1 MSSSYFESLGRQ
13 ESAPYTMEELNYAET
28 EPDLVT
34 AVNEQIEENI
44 KDRAQFFTDNIRAYN
59 DTLKASSSRLSDLA
73 VLTQKGAAIKKQLDK
88 YRKWDKEYERLEKI
102 SKNENERARFI
113 SEDQK
118 VDNAN
123 ADLQVE
129 SAHAVG
135 DAVSTGKTD
144 GENISLTDIAD
155 FEKNIVADPY
165 TNGNLAIS
173 DAVKHLP
180 QYMKIGFK
188 EFVYKDKFY
197 NELSYPD
204 QQRWRQLLFARYIQM
219 WSEEHPNISTRQ
231 IIRKLMPVI
240 LGEDKRLDGEAAITH
255 VDTARKT
262 VSDTRITGYITNIL
276 AAHENKDNGQGAP
289 IDGIFTR
296 NSIIQIYEAEA
307 IGLKLPNAMT
317 YANDKFVDEVMIP
330 NIKQFNS
337 QQLDWFLNEYEFKA
351 KDGSLTT
358 YAKLQPKRA
367 AKIEAAW
374 KSEAKKDH
382 NLVLE
387 NRLNLLSKWVA
398 EDGYKV
404 QEGDISIFVGTDFE
418 QAAFN
423 LKNKSNLSI
432 LELPENK
439 QHLIQIN
446 KELDRRSRDV
456 ELFGDGV
463 TDPAYSDSV
472 YKHMKLKTDQ
482 RLAELLKKFD
492 GQENAVG
499 LAVEKLMEEIRGK
512 DGEPGAF
519 DNVPPPSYDKTLK
532 ENIIASSKLY
542 AKNQEATLNS
552 TTVHASEEP
561 YITNIV
567 DHFNKKTKL
576 SNFWYKSAEFV
587 DNRGGQKLA
596 YDRLKALG
604 KLDLIGGP
612 IPEFETVIDL
622 GNLTTSRLLTNKT
635 NESKILQAVYSSDKN
650 KNWMLNRIIDPE
662 VYDNGGVNAI
672 KASDGTYIQPTIDGV
687 EGEFKLEE
695 LTVGDIL
702 EGIANGTYDQET
714 QFGVFSIRGQGL
726 QELYNNG
733 LISLD
738 ATLDKDFQVDVIE
751 QRLRF
756 KTNNKLRFH
765 SADGSYRRLMNI
777 PKKDRE
783 RLKEIIG
790 DLGPYLDPNNLSA
803 AALRE
808 HVEYNA

>member
-13 ESAPYTMEELNYAET
+13 ESAPFTMEELNYAET

-34 AVNEQIEENI
+34 AVNEQIDENI

-88 YRKWDKEYERLEKI
+88 YREWDKEYERLEKI
-102 SKNENERARFI
+102 SKNEKERARFI

-123 ADLQVE
+123 ADLQVD
-129 SAHAVG
+129 SAHAVS
-135 DAVSTGKTD
+135 DAVSTGKSD
-144 GENISLTDIAD
+144 GENISLTDVAD
-155 FEKNIVADPY
+155 FEKNIVEDVY
-165 TNGNLAIS
+165 TTGNLAIR

-180 QYMKIGFK
+180 QYMKIAFK
-188 EFVYKDKFY
+188 DFVYKDKFY

-204 QQRWRQLLFARYIQM
+204 QQRWRQLVYARYIQM

-240 LGEDKRLDGEAAITH
+240 LGEENRLDGEAAETYIN
-255 VDTARKT
+255 TARAT
-262 VSDTRITGYITNIL
+262 VSNTRITGYISNIL
-276 AAHENKDNGQGAP
+276 TAHENKDSGQGAP
-289 IDGIFTR
+289 IDGVFTR

-307 IGLKLPNAMT
+307 IGLKLPNAMA

-382 NLVLE
+382 KLVLE
-387 NRLNLLSKWVA
+387 NRLNWLSKQVQ
-398 EDGYKV
+398 EKGYKI
-404 QEGDISIFVGTDFE
+404 QQGDINIFAGTEFE

-446 KELDRRSRDV
+446 SELQRRSRDV

-472 YKHMKLKTDQ
+472 YKHMKLKTDR
-482 RLAELLKKFD
+482 RLAELLKENE
-492 GQENAVG
+492 GQEDAVG
-499 LAVEKLMEEIRGK
+499 LAVKQLMTEIKGE

-519 DNVPPPSYDKTLK
+519 DNVPSPTYDKSLSD
-532 ENIIASSKLY
+532 NIIASSKLY
-542 AKNQEATLNS
+542 ANNQEATLNS
-552 TTVHASEEP
+552 PTVHASEEP

-567 DHFNKKTKL
+567 DHFNKGTKL
-576 SNFWYKSAEFV
+576 SGFWYKSAEFV

-635 NESKILQAVYSSDKN
+635 NEAKILQAVYSSDKN
-650 KNWMLNRIIDPE
+650 KDWMLNRIIDKE
-662 VYDNGGVNAI
+662 VYDNGGINAI
-672 KASDGTYIQPTIDGV
+672 KRSDGTYITIEEGQPL
-687 EGEFKLEE
+687 LED
-695 LTVGDIL
+695 LTVEDVL

-733 LISLD
+733 LINLD
-738 ATLDKDFQVDVIE
+738 DTLDKDFQVNVIE

-765 SADGSYRRLMNI
+765 GADGSYRRLMNV
-777 PKKDRE
+777 PKEDRE

-790 DLGPYLDPNNLSA
+790 DLGPYLDANSLSA
-803 AALRE
+803 AALQDL
-808 HVEYNA
+808 VEQNL